1 MEDFNRSCANV
12 IEEIEGQVEADC
24 GKSRHIEIGMTSSGG
39 ERKILLQSHWCCVS
53 STRLS

>member
-1 MEDFNRSCANV
+1 VEDFNRSCANV